1 MADEIDLNS
10 DQASINLYADS
21 DLAPLSSLFNE
32 MGNDRSGWTK
42 FWNVADLAVDLAAAV
57 PTARSKFICSQ

>member
-10 DQASINLYADS
+10 DEASINLYADS
-21 DLAPLSSLFNE
+21 DLAPLSTLFDE

-42 FWNVADLAVDLAAAV
+42 FWNAADLAVDLAVAV
-57 PTARSKFICSQ
+57 PTARSKPILCQ

>member
-10 DQASINLYADS
+10 DEASINLYADS
-21 DLAPLSSLFNE
+21 DLAPLSTLFDE

-42 FWNVADLAVDLAAAV
+42 FWNVADLAVDLAAAI
-57 PTARSKFICSQ
+57 PTARGKLILRQ